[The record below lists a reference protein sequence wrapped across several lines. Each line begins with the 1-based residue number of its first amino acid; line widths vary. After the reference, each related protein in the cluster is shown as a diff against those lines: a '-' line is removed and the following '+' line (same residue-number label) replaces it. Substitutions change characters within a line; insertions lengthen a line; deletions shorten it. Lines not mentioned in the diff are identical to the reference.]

1 MPTTPPTNT
10 TGDVPEGLQTAE
22 EIAKF
27 LNVDPHTVLNW
38 AKTGIIPEAFRV
50 GRTVRFDLGQVLASL
65 QVNTTGEGR
74 SVELVVLALSLT
86 FGPAFPRIPKVDL
99 GGITVDEVGQIRR
112 LCAAYAAD
120 MEDFVIPEQ
129 CAAYAE
135 GVLNAARLVAMGS
148 CGELDADARATPE
161 ECAALA
167 NSLLGGTRLEIKESD
182 AEEAAKGA

>member
-1 MPTTPPTNT
+1 MPSTPSPTA
-10 TGDVPEGLQTAE
+10 TGDVPAGLQTAE

-27 LNVDPHTVLNW
+27 LNMDPHTVLNW

-50 GRTVRFDLGQVLASL
+50 GRTVRFDLGLVLNTL
-65 QVNTTGEGR
+65 QVNTSGEGR

-86 FGPAFPRIPKVDL
+86 FGPAFPRIPTVDL
-99 GGITVDEVGQIRR
+99 GSITVAEIAELKR

-120 MEDFVIPEQ
+120 MDNFVIPQQ
-129 CAAYAE
+129 CAAYAD

-148 CGELDADARATPE
+148 CGELDTDARATPE

-167 NSLLGGTRLEIKESD
+167 DSLLGTTKL
-182 AEEAAKGA
+182 